1 MQYRLEKED
10 PIRDLGGLCECFLSH
25 NRGKRKVADGHLHR
39 HFELL
44 YCLRGNY
51 EVTLEN
57 KLGILNEGD
66 VVLIHPMEP
75 HSTRALGEG
84 ENCYLVLKFTPEA
97 LYSANHPLYE
107 MKYIF
112 PYLHFARQRTYLY
125 PGERLKG
132 SGMEE
137 LLLRILKERKE
148 EAYGYEMAVRADISR
163 VLLWFI
169 RAWHD
174 SSDTE
179 IIDERTLKRLQKAL
193 SYIESHIEE
202 ALTVEEVADQLNMG
216 VSTFS
221 RFFSKAAGSSFPAYV
236 RSIRLSRAMAMLVES
251 EKSVTEIAMECG
263 FNTASYLI
271 LCFRK
276 QYRMTPAQFRSV
288 YGQQKNR

>member
-1 MQYRLEKED
+1 MQYILEKED
-10 PIRDLGGLCECFLSH
+10 PIRDMGGLCECFLSH
-25 NRGKRKVADGHLHR
+25 NPGNCKVATGHLHR

-44 YCLRGNY
+44 YCLEGNY
-51 EVTLEN
+51 EVMLEN
-57 KLGILNEGD
+57 KPSVLHQGD
-66 VVLIHPMEP
+66 AVLIHPMEP
-75 HSTRALGEG
+75 HPTRALSEG

-125 PGERLKG
+125 SKDRLEG

-137 LLLRILKERKE
+137 LLLRILKERRE
-148 EAYGYEMAVRADISR
+148 EGYGYEMAVRADISR

-174 SSDTE
+174 SSDMDV
-179 IIDERTLKRLQKAL
+179 IDERTLKRLQKAL
-193 SYIESHIEE
+193 SYIEAHMEE
-202 ALTVEEVADQLNMG
+202 ALTVQDVAEHLGMG

-221 RFFSKAAGSSFPAYV
+221 RFFAKAAGSSFPAYV
-236 RSIRLSRAMAMLVES
+236 RSLRLSRAMAMLVES
-251 EKSVTEIAMECG
+251 NKSVTDIAMECG
-263 FNTASYLI
+263 FNTSSYLI

-276 QYRMTPAQFRSV
+276 QYRLTPAQFRSI
-288 YGQQKNR
+288 YAPQHG